1 MGRGRDAARSGRWT
15 RVNDPQ
21 QAENGPRR
29 QIGPAEK
36 GGAEIG
42 HRPPRGPSR
51 GNRADRTGRAHLI
64 QNSEPEHQEDDP
76 EDPEY
81 LPEENTD
88 EQDSGDDE
96 PDNIVTRDD
105 WYED

>member
-1 MGRGRDAARSGRWT
+1 M
-15 RVNDPQ
+15 
-21 QAENGPRR
+21 
-29 QIGPAEK
+29 
-36 GGAEIG
+36 G
-42 HRPPRGPSR
+42 HRLPRGPSGKK
-51 GNRADRTGRAHLI
+51 GNQAGQAQWRSGIGR
-64 QNSEPEHQEDDP
+64 EDDP

>member
-1 MGRGRDAARSGRWT
+1 MREGDEW
-15 RVNDPQ
+15 
-21 QAENGPRR
+21 
-29 QIGPAEK
+29 
-36 GGAEIG
+36 AEI
-42 HRPPRGPSR
+42 RPVELTRSLFPES
-51 GNRADRTGRAHLI
+51 
-64 QNSEPEHQEDDP
+64 EHQEDDP

-88 EQDSGDDE
+88 EQDLGDDE